1 MRRWK
6 IALGTLLLIPVLSAA
21 VMACPMCKDSIPGA
35 TGETGD
41 PSQMS
46 GGALPGGFNTSV
58 YLMLVGFMG
67 TLGMISF
74 VVVKGIRGADQIRG
88 FPVVPNRGEEKTD
101 EKPVEKPE
109 SQI

>member
-6 IALGTLLLIPVLSAA
+6 IALGTLLLIPVLNAA
-21 VMACPMCKDSIPGA
+21 VLACPMCKDSIPGA

-74 VVVKGIRGADQIRG
+74 VVVKGIRGADHVSG
-88 FPVVPNRGEEKTD
+88 FPVVPMRREEKA
-101 EKPVEKPE
+101 EEQAP
-109 SQI
+109 

>member
-1 MRRWK
+1 MRPWK

-101 EKPVEKPE
+101 EKPVEQRE
-109 SQI
+109 TEI

>member
-1 MRRWK
+1 MRRWT
-6 IALGTLLLIPVLSAA
+6 IALSTLLIPALSAA
-21 VMACPMCKDSIPGA
+21 ALACPMCKDSIPGA
-35 TGETGD
+35 TGATGG

-74 VVVKGIRGADQIRG
+74 VVVKGIRGADGVNG
-88 FPVVPNRGEEKTD
+88 FPVVPNRREEKSD
-101 EKPVEKPE
+101 EKPKSEN
-109 SQI
+109 

>member
-88 FPVVPNRGEEKTD
+88 FPVVPDEGEGKSD
-101 EKPVEKPE
+101 DKPRSDV
-109 SQI
+109 